1 VSLSQLTLRA
11 RICYWV
17 SATLLSLF
25 FLGKALIALD
35 LMEHSRATEV
45 VDFVFVLLVV
55 PIGHAYVMEYIS
67 AQRRIHEAALEE
79 IQGKNAY
86 LEHAAKILRHDM
98 HSGINTYI
106 PRGISSLERRLTPEV
121 IRQLKLE
128 APLKLLKEGLN
139 HTQKVYW
146 GVYEFTNLVKQ
157 GAKLQMEEHDLTQ
170 ILTSY
175 LATTAYKDQ
184 VVIDRL
190 PTVLVNEPL
199 FCTAIDNLIRN
210 GLKYNDSEFKMV
222 ALTML
227 DDSTL
232 GIIDNGRGMS
242 QEDLEKYSKAYARK
256 EGQKEKGSGLGLN
269 ICIAILREHGFSISA
284 QKQEEG
290 GTLIKV
296 KIK

>member
-1 VSLSQLTLRA
+1 VTGAKITLRA
-11 RICYWV
+11 QVCYWV
-17 SATLLSLF
+17 SAALLSAF
-25 FLGKALIALD
+25 FLGKGLIALD
-35 LMEHSRATEV
+35 LLDHSRASEV
-45 VDFVFVLLVV
+45 LDFVVILVMA
-55 PIGHAYVMEYIS
+55 PFGHYYVMEYLAS
-67 AQRRIHEAALEE
+67 QRRAHEEVLAE

-106 PRGISSLERRLTPEV
+106 PRGISSLERRLTPAV
-121 IRQLKLE
+121 IKELKLE
-128 APLKLLKEGLN
+128 APLRLLRDGLA

-157 GAKLQMEEHDLTQ
+157 GAKLNMEERDLGA
-170 ILTSY
+170 ILSAYLSTTS
-175 LATTAYKDQ
+175 YKDQ

-190 PTVLVNEPL
+190 PTIRVNEPL

-232 GIIDNGRGMS
+232 AVIDNGRGMS
-242 QEDLEKYSKAYARK
+242 QEDFELYSRAYARK
-256 EGQKEKGSGLGLN
+256 EGQKEKGTGLGLN
-269 ICIAILREHGFSISA
+269 ICIAILREHGFSITC
-284 QKQEEG
+284 QKQDEG

-296 KIK
+296 KIR